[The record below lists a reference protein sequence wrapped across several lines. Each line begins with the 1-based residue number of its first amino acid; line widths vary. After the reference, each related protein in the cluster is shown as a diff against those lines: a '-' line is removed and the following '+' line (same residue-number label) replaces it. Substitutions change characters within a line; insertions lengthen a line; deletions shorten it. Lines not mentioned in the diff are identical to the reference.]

1 MKRNSL
7 LLILVFILS
16 SALTP
21 SAFAQKESET
31 KTESQT
37 GIKWMTFEDAVKR
50 NKKKPRK
57 IFIDVYTDWCGWCKK
72 MDAETFKDPALVE
85 YINEHYYAVK
95 FNAEQKEPVTF
106 KKQVFVNTNPEKKK
120 SPHQLAVALLKQE
133 LRYPSYVILDGKS
146 EWIDKIKGYKT
157 AEDFLPLLKFYGDDQ
172 YKVMTWSEYNDLKKL

>member
-16 SALTP
+16 SAFTP
-21 SAFAQKESET
+21 LAFAQKKSET
-31 KTESQT
+31 KAESQT

-72 MDAETFKDPALVE
+72 MDAETFKDPTLVE